1 MSYKAF
7 HTRVWNENILFSAM
21 LELTYNCN
29 LDCYFCYNDL
39 ALKGEPLSMAQ
50 FRTLFSDLR
59 DMGTMN
65 LTLTG
70 GEPLAHRD
78 FFLIG
83 KTAREYGFVIRIKS
97 NGHAFSET
105 TARRVKDEI
114 DPFSID
120 ISLHGATADVHDRQ
134 TSVSGSFDRLVR
146 NLRIMKKL
154 GLRVQLRST
163 LTAWN
168 VEQVEQMFAL
178 VDDIGYPLAF
188 SWEVTPRD
196 DGDQDPLSISPSAE
210 GLERLIRL
218 QRARSQERHDSRQIK
233 TGDTPQPDTIVHQKH
248 CGAGSGGVTIDPH
261 GNVYPCVQ
269 WRRTVGNLHQQSIK
283 DIWYGS
289 KELER
294 VRRLT
299 TEAKGFVAS
308 LGEVGQKI
316 GFCPA
321 LAEEATGS
329 PVKLSPAIQKHLRV
343 MQQLETSKVS

>member
-1 MSYKAF
+1 MRRF
-7 HTRVWNENILFSAM
+7 
-21 LELTYNCN
+21 
-29 LDCYFCYNDL
+29 
-39 ALKGEPLSMAQ
+39 
-50 FRTLFSDLR
+50 
-59 DMGTMN
+59 
-65 LTLTG
+65 
-70 GEPLAHRD
+70 
-78 FFLIG
+78 
-83 KTAREYGFVIRIKS
+83 KS
-97 NGHAFSET
+97 
-105 TARRVKDEI
+105 
-114 DPFSID
+114 

-146 NLRIMKKL
+146 NLRMVKKL

-168 VEQVEQMFAL
+168 EEQVEQMFAL

-210 GLERLIRL
+210 GLDRLVRL

-233 TGDTPQPDTIVHQKH
+233 TEDTPQPDTIVHKKH

-269 WRRTVGNLHQQSIK
+269 WRRAVGNLHQQSIE